1 MDLTDA
7 QIDRFSRQIVLPQI
21 GGTGQKRLLAS
32 SVAIAG
38 DSALTETVALYLA
51 GAGIGRIAL
60 FGATA
65 AALRGELLA
74 LHPDAQVSA
83 AHGSLAECEADL
95 LVACDLPLAA
105 LDAATAN
112 GRPVI
117 AGGAAS
123 DRGWL
128 VIAVTP
134 EICGSCAA
142 RAAGGRDAAVGGLTP
157 AAGVIGSLMSLGA
170 LKARLGLGA
179 PTERTWF
186 EFDARRAMLSEHRFD
201 RTTDCPVCRPR

>member
-38 DSALTETVALYLA
+38 DGALTETVALYLA

-60 FGATA
+60 FGAAA

-83 AHGSLAECEADL
+83 APGRLAECQADL

-105 LDAATAN
+105 LDAATAA
-112 GRPVI
+112 GRPMI
-117 AGGAAS
+117 AGGAAT

-134 EICGSCAA
+134 ETSPPGPTLIMSRTPPSMSGFSA
-142 RAAGGRDAAVGGLTP
+142 RA
-157 AAGVIGSLMSLGA
+157 
-170 LKARLGLGA
+170 
-179 PTERTWF
+179 F
-186 EFDARRAMLSEHRFD
+186 
-201 RTTDCPVCRPR
+201 